1 MMYRNESLN
10 ALAWH
15 LGMIE
20 DPRDD
25 RGKLHRLI
33 DILILAVYG
42 MLWGHTDFTNM
53 AKELKY
59 HEDYFVDLLGLLNGI
74 PSHDTFSAVFSV
86 INPQEFLECFLSW
99 TAGITSAKGKHVAI
113 DGKAVRAACDKVHGG
128 QVPYLVNTYVAE
140 LGLCIGQIRI
150 DEKTNE
156 IKGIPE
162 MLEWLDLEGATISID
177 AIGCQ
182 KEIVRMLAGKGADF
196 VLQVKDNQPTL
207 RDDIMLEMQA
217 RIQEKEIHDELDK
230 RRRGKGIH
238 VEASANGPLDVYQQC
253 DHDHG
258 RIERRTCYVLNDS
271 ACVNS
276 EEWPEV
282 KSVGLVFR
290 ERLIIKRDAD
300 GNVLDGEPSGEW
312 SVYVMSRAMAA
323 EELACHARTHWSIE
337 NGLHW
342 VLDDFFREDRCTA
355 RVGHATENLGLLR
368 KAVFNMMKLD
378 ENVKKES
385 MKGKQVYYRNN
396 PDAIWK
402 LIFEDIPRIER
413 NV

>member
-1 MMYRNESLN
+1 MIYRNESLDS
-10 ALAWH
+10 LARH
-15 LGMIE
+15 LGVIE

-33 DILILAVYG
+33 DILILSIYG

-59 HEDYFVDLLGLLNGI
+59 HEELFTDLLGLPNGM

-86 INPQEFLECFLSW
+86 VNPQEFLECFISW
-99 TAGITSAKGKHVAI
+99 MAGIMSAKGKHVAI

-140 LGLCIGQIRI
+140 VGLCIGQIRI

-162 MLEWLDLEGATISID
+162 LLQWLDLEGAVVSID

-182 KEIVRMLAGKGADF
+182 KEIVRLLVEKGAHF
-196 VLQVKDNQPTL
+196 VLQVKDNQPNL
-207 RDDIMLEMQA
+207 RSDIMLEIETQ
-217 RIQEKEIHDELDK
+217 IQEKEIRDELDK
-230 RRRGKGIH
+230 RLLAKGIE
-238 VEASANGPLDVYQQC
+238 VETPANNPFEVHQQC
-253 DHDHG
+253 AYDHG
-258 RIERRTCYVLNDS
+258 RIERRTCYILNDS
-271 ACVNS
+271 SCVDS
-276 EEWPEV
+276 DEWPEV
-282 KSVGLVFR
+282 KSVGAVFR

-300 GNVLDGEPSGEW
+300 GNIINEGESSEEW
-312 SVYVMSRAMAA
+312 SVYIMSKAMAA
-323 EELACHARTHWSIE
+323 EEFACHVRGHWGIE

-342 VLDDFFREDRCTA
+342 ILDDYFREDRCTA
-355 RVGHATENLGLLR
+355 RIGHATENIGLMR
-368 KAVFNMMKLD
+368 KTVYNLMKMD
-378 ENVKKES
+378 DNIKKES

-396 PDAIWK
+396 PDKIMK
-402 LIFEDIPRIER
+402 LIFEDIPRKQ
-413 NV
+413 